1 MSEHDPS
8 HEIDC
13 LAHRRRL
20 LIDPHDADPA
30 LARHRAGCA
39 SCANAV
45 REALAF
51 ETALVHTLEVPPP
64 PDMTGRITAARRA
77 QASRRLALVAAW
89 MLSVCIA
96 AWLGYGV
103 GDRRAA
109 EPDLAQVVIRH
120 IRAEAVALRAD
131 DGIPADRLEALFGR
145 LGGDLM
151 GDLGRVRF
159 AGLCLIRRGEGIHL
173 VVKGRQGPVTLLFMP
188 GEHLEA
194 ALEIRDAGLE
204 GWLVPTEYGSLAVVG
219 QTGEEVEGLIDR
231 ALDGVHWQV

>member
-8 HEIDC
+8 HQIDC

-20 LIDPHDADPA
+20 LIDPRDDDPA
-30 LARHRAGCA
+30 LARHRARCA
-39 SCANAV
+39 SCADAA

-51 ETALVHTLEVPPP
+51 EATLAHALEVPPP
-64 PDMTGRITAARRA
+64 PDMQGRIAAARRA
-77 QASRRLALVAAW
+77 QVGRRLALAAAW
-89 MLSVCIA
+89 VLSVGIA

-120 IRAEAVALRAD
+120 IRAEAVALQAD
-131 DGIPADRLEALFGR
+131 DGIPADRLGALFAR

-194 ALEIRDAGLE
+194 ALEIRDSGLQ

-219 QTGEEVEGLIDR
+219 KTGEVVERLIDR
-231 ALDGVHWQV
+231 ALDRVHWRA